1 MKEAPAYTHGG
12 SIMVAGLRQAIA
24 SGAGT
29 QEEKRMS
36 TLIVLFIGIFIGW
49 NLPQPPWA
57 KSFQDGVV
65 RLVRSLTRG
74 PSSRP

>member
-1 MKEAPAYTHGG
+1 MY
-12 SIMVAGLRQAIA
+12 
-24 SGAGT
+24 
-29 QEEKRMS
+29 
-36 TLIVLFIGIFIGW
+36 TLIILFIGIFIGW

-74 PSSRP
+74 PSRRP